1 MLYYFHIDHLK
12 MNEVKHLKIAICD
25 DSIIERSSLYEMMV
39 RYCTAHSIEAGIDLF
54 SSAEDFIISS
64 PAGKYALILMDIQMG
79 DMCGIDAI
87 NMIRKEDP
95 DVIVLFCSDREIP
108 VISKNAPHLSEYLRK
123 PIAYQTLEES
133 LDACREKL
141 LANARYIT
149 VMSDRLPIQILHK
162 SILYIEVTNSL
173 CAIHTAEDVIHTYR
187 PLSELAGELPSPPFL
202 RSHRSYLINMKHIAV
217 PLDHDFQLK
226 DGSIIPI
233 SKKDKTRIKQQYF
246 QYLWT
251 QKD

>member
-1 MLYYFHIDHLK
+1 
-12 MNEVKHLKIAICD
+12 MNGVKHLKIAICD

-39 RYCTAHSIEAGIDLF
+39 RYCTANSIETGIDLF

-64 PAGKYALILMDIQMG
+64 PAGKYALILMDIHMG
-79 DMCGIDAI
+79 GMCGIDAI
-87 NMIRKEDP
+87 HMIRKEDP
-95 DVIVLFCSDREIP
+95 DVVVLFCSDQTISVADKNIP
-108 VISKNAPHLSEYLRK
+108 HASGYLLK
-123 PIAYQTLEES
+123 PISYTALSDS
-133 LDACREKL
+133 LDSCREKL

-149 VMSDRLPIQILHK
+149 VMSDRLPIQVLHK

-173 CAIHTAEDVIHTYR
+173 CEIHTAENVIPTYR